1 MTDAEWIDQACVL
14 IGEAA
19 GELERPRKGLAQ
31 DNRDGARLGD
41 TPSRRSSLGVC
52 PAFRCSPL
60 R

>member
-31 DNRDGARLGD
+31 VKGEVEQIIRKIDE
-41 TPSRRSSLGVC
+41 
-52 PAFRCSPL
+52 
-60 R
+60 